1 MIEVMKNKKDLESLK
16 MSEDESITV
25 YTLSVVVPSLF
36 GGKRTTKSDIAYLP
50 TYGNWRDK
58 SLHTGL
64 VYDLKKMLD
73 PINQDIKLII
83 SEQYQRHPSLKAMA
97 TETAF
102 ISVDFFSA
110 LVHLVDDTY

>member
-73 PINQDIKLII
+73 PINRDIKLII
-83 SEQYQRHPSLKAMA
+83 LEQYQRHTMA

-102 ISVDFFSA
+102 RSVDFFSA